1 VWQFAAYVPEQLVRN
16 TVKEVALV
24 LAFEKV
30 YLKSVEQMDVQGH
43 ERLQEQKTDKT
54 YGFSAFEKDVG

>member
-1 VWQFAAYVPEQLVRN
+1 
-16 TVKEVALV
+16 V